1 MAYNKTMPRFAI
13 TIAAVLAA
21 FAAPA
26 AAIEHVTFRKPHD
39 GGREEQSHVAGRILA
54 EDADGSV
61 LLQRDDG
68 ALWPI
73 MADEIVERRSD
84 DAPFEPLTALDMVK
98 RLEAEL
104 PGFKFHTTP
113 HYVVAY
119 DTSRHYAVWA
129 SSLLERLHQAFTNY
143 WSRQGCDIVEP
154 EFPLVVV
161 IHASQNDY
169 QAASTGDLGSSSG
182 SVIGY
187 YNQLT
192 NRVRM
197 YDLTGSEQLRG
208 GDRRGS
214 RKEINQMLSQPA
226 AVPLVSTI
234 VHEATHQIAF
244 NCGLQQRL
252 SDLPLWLCEGM
263 AVYFEAPD
271 LTSIRGWQ
279 GIGRVNYPRLEVF
292 HQNLRR
298 WRKGDLA
305 KLVADDTIL
314 RDPRTAG
321 AAYSD
326 AWALNYYL
334 LRYHPEE
341 FTKYV
346 QHLAGKPPMIDT
358 RPRQRREEFRQHFG
372 DIGELESDFLQ
383 RMSRLK

>member
-1 MAYNKTMPRFAI
+1 MPLRVA
-13 TIAAVLAA
+13 TICVLLLALG
-21 FAAPA
+21 APA
-26 AAIEHVTFRKPHD
+26 AALDHVTLKDSAARALAAPS
-39 GGREEQSHVAGRILA
+39 QLAGRILV
-54 EDADGSV
+54 EDSGNI
-61 LLQRDDG
+61 LLQTADG

-73 MADEIVERRSD
+73 KADAIVDRHSD
-84 DAPFEPLTALDMVK
+84 TDEFRPHTSAEVVK

-113 HYVVAY
+113 HYVVAF
-119 DTSRHYAVWA
+119 DTSRPYAIWA
-129 SSLLERLHQAFTNY
+129 SSLLERLHLAFTNY
-143 WSRQGCDIVEP
+143 WSRQGCDIAEP

-161 IHASQNDY
+161 IHSSQRDY
-169 QAASTGDLGSSSG
+169 QAASSGDLGSSS
-182 SVIGY
+182 SNVIGY

-271 LTSIRGWQ
+271 LTSTRGWQ
-279 GIGRVNYPRLEVF
+279 GIGRINYPRLEVF
-292 HQNLRR
+292 QQNLRR

-305 KLVADDTIL
+305 RLVADDAVL
-314 RDPRTAG
+314 RDPRTAA

-334 LRYHPEE
+334 LRYRPDE

-346 QHLAGKPPMIDT
+346 QHLSEKPPLIDA
-358 RPRQRREEFRQHFG
+358 RPRQRSEEFRQHFG
-372 DIGELESDFLQ
+372 DVDELETDFLQ
-383 RMSRLK
+383 RMSRMR

>member
-1 MAYNKTMPRFAI
+1 MPPFAA
-13 TIAAVLAA
+13 TIRALLFALAALVAPVAAV
-21 FAAPA
+21 
-26 AAIEHVTFRKPHD
+26 EHVTFQKRD
-39 GGREEQSHVAGRILA
+39 GERPSQQQHVAGQILA
-54 EDADGSV
+54 EDSAGNI
-61 LLQRDDG
+61 LLQTDDG

-73 MADEIVERRSD
+73 LSDEIIERRSD
-84 DAPFEPLTALDMVK
+84 SAEFKPINAKELVK

-104 PGFKFHTTP
+104 PDFKFHTTP

-119 DTSRHYAVWA
+119 DTSRPYAIWA

-143 WSRQGCDIVEP
+143 WSRQGCDIIEP

-161 IHASQNDY
+161 IHASVQDY
-169 QAASTGDLGSSSG
+169 QAASSGDLGSSSAT
-182 SVIGY
+182 VIGY

-208 GDRRGS
+208 SDRRGS

-271 LTSIRGWQ
+271 LTSTRGWQ

-305 KLVADDTIL
+305 KLVADDSLL
-314 RDPRTAG
+314 RNPRTAG
-321 AAYSD
+321 ASYSD

-334 LRYHPEE
+334 LRFHPEE
-341 FTKYV
+341 YTDYV
-346 QHLAGKPPMIDT
+346 KQLAEKEPTIDT
-358 RPRQRREEFRQHFG
+358 KPKHRLEEFRQHFG
-372 DIGELESDFLQ
+372 DVDELETDFLQ
-383 RMSRLK
+383 RMSRLR

>member
-1 MAYNKTMPRFAI
+1 MPRVAI
-13 TIAAVLAA
+13 TIAAILAA
-21 FAAPA
+21 LVAPA
-26 AAIEHVTFRKPHD
+26 TAIEHVTFQQADTDQASKV
-39 GGREEQSHVAGRILA
+39 QQVAGRILA
-54 EDADGSV
+54 EDSEGSV
-61 LLQRDDG
+61 LLQSADG
-68 ALWPI
+68 ALWQI
-73 MADEIVERRSD
+73 MAGEISERRSGSEEF
-84 DAPFEPLTALDMVK
+84 APITAKELVK
-98 RLEAEL
+98 RLEPEL

-161 IHASQNDY
+161 IHASQRDY
-169 QAASTGDLGSSSG
+169 QSASSGDLGSNSG

-214 RKEINQMLSQPA
+214 RKEINQMLSQSA

-271 LTSIRGWQ
+271 LTSTRGWQ

-305 KLVADDTIL
+305 KLVADDTLL
-314 RDPRTAG
+314 RNPRTAG
-321 AAYSD
+321 ASYSD
-326 AWALNYYL
+326 AWALNYFL
-334 LRYHPEE
+334 IRYHPEE
-341 FTKYV
+341 YTNYV
-346 QHLAGKPPMIDT
+346 KQLAKKEPMIDT
-358 RPRQRREEFRQHFG
+358 KPKDRLEEFRQHFG
-372 DIGELESDFLQ
+372 DVDELESDFLQ
-383 RMSRLK
+383 RMSRLR